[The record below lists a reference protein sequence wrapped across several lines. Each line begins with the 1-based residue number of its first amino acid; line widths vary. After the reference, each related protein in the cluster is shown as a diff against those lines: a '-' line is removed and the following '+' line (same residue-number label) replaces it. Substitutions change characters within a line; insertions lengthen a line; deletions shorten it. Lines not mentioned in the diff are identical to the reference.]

1 MTSSPRPTKA
11 EAEFLRLAYSR
22 FYDIEEI
29 IFSDNFLKL
38 ASELRYNLIKDGFAI
53 YSEIL
58 NYEPIRLELE
68 KMKTQRPPME
78 SELGK
83 ELFKFVRNVI
93 SHFPFFTRWNDVYVT
108 KQLINWHKPG
118 QSIDKFF
125 EKYSGTTE
133 LKYRI
138 WESKEKRMTYVTI
151 NFPTDYIENKRY
163 YLKDIINEMEGIK
176 FSFVLMKKI
185 MVTQIK
191 K

>member
-11 EAEFLRLAYSR
+11 ETEFLRLAYSR
-22 FYDIEEI
+22 FYDIEDF
-29 IFSDNFLKL
+29 IFSEDFWKL
-38 ASELRYNLIKDGFAI
+38 ASALRFNLIKDGFAI

-58 NYEPIRLELE
+58 NYEPIKWELE
-68 KMKTQRPPME
+68 KMRTQRPPME
-78 SELGK
+78 SEIGK

-93 SHFPFFTRWNDVYVT
+93 FHFPFFTSWNDVYVT

-118 QSIDKFF
+118 QSIDQFL
-125 EKYSGTTE
+125 EKYNGTTE
-133 LKYRI
+133 LKYRV
-138 WESKEKRMTYVTI
+138 WESREKRMTYVNI
-151 NFPTDYIENKRY
+151 NFPPDYIDNKRY

-185 MVTQIK
+185 MVSQIK